1 ALLARTS
8 GQDDVLVGTPIANR
22 TRAETEGLIGFFVN
36 TLVLR
41 ADLSGGP
48 GFGDL
53 LQQVRETTLGAYAH
67 QDLPFEKLVEE
78 LRPER
83 ALSHSPLFQAMLT
96 LQNAPLPAPRVAGL
110 AMIPFEV
117 AGDGAK
123 FDLTLRFVE
132 AEGGGLTGQLEYARD
147 LFDAPT
153 MARFLGRLEALL
165 AAAVA
170 DPRRPLAEIVLLGA
184 GERHQVVHEWND
196 TAAAFPRDLC
206 LHQLFA
212 AQAARTPAS
221 VAVVGAAERLT
232 YGELEA
238 RANRLARCL
247 RGLGVGPETRVG
259 IALSRTPDLLVGLL
273 GILKAG
279 GAYVP
284 LDPSYPR
291 ERLELILADAQ
302 QGTAAPVLVTEQGLL
317 GRLPAFGGGAL
328 RPRPEPAGDARE
340 RG

>member
-170 DPRRPLAEIVLLGA
+170 APRRPLAEIVLL
-184 GERHQVVHEWND
+184 R
-196 TAAAFPRDLC
+196 
-206 LHQLFA
+206 
-212 AQAARTPAS
+212 
-221 VAVVGAAERLT
+221 
-232 YGELEA
+232 
-238 RANRLARCL
+238 
-247 RGLGVGPETRVG
+247 
-259 IALSRTPDLLVGLL
+259 
-273 GILKAG
+273 
-279 GAYVP
+279 
-284 LDPSYPR
+284 
-291 ERLELILADAQ
+291 
-302 QGTAAPVLVTEQGLL
+302 
-317 GRLPAFGGGAL
+317 
-328 RPRPEPAGDARE
+328 
-340 RG
+340 